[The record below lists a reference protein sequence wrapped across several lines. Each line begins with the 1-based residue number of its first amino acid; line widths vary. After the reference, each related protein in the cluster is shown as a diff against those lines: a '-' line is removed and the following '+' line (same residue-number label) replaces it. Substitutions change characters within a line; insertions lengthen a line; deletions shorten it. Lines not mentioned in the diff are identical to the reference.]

1 MDFSRLSCARMR
13 ARDVKVPLRSYHCG
27 NDPARGTRGRGLRI
41 SSLVAGDPAV
51 QESNIAGALLRGH
64 VSRRGG
70 NFCFEVGE
78 LFVCHRSLPVGCPLE
93 EIESLEFH
101 AYHARPFHTFKE
113 CGVPRKSGRRCSAWA
128 GSRCRCH
135 RALRGSL
142 PTPILHDNS
151 RRHFGQ
157 CASAITADACGFRR
171 GLQRFIDR
179 GARHAFGIRS
189 ALGDPAR
196 MRLFDGKIPLGFQVL
211 CEQLLD
217 QR

>member
-1 MDFSRLSCARMR
+1 MDFSRFSCARMR

-101 AYHARPFHTFKE
+101 AHHARPFHTFKE
-113 CGVPRKSGRRCSAWA
+113 CGVPRESGRRCSAWA

-135 RALRGSL
+135 RALRGSHFRRL
-142 PTPILHDNS
+142 SFTTTLAGISVNARLRS
-151 RRHFGQ
+151 RRTLADSVEACNALSIAE
-157 CASAITADACGFRR
+157 CAMPLASEAPWAIR
-171 GLQRFIDR
+171 
-179 GARHAFGIRS
+179 
-189 ALGDPAR
+189 PA
-196 MRLFDGKIPLGFQVL
+196 
-211 CEQLLD
+211 
-217 QR
+217 